1 MKQLV
6 QDLMHGKMKII
17 EGPNP
22 SKRENFVLIRS
33 EISLISLGTEKMLLD
48 FGKAGLISKARQQ
61 PEKVKQVLDKIKQTG
76 SYQLIML

>member
-22 SKRENFVLIRS
+22 SKRENFVLCKILGM
-33 EISLISLGTEKMLLD
+33 IPPLFTLLIDDWFKYGN
-48 FGKAGLISKARQQ
+48 
-61 PEKVKQVLDKIKQTG
+61 
-76 SYQLIML
+76 